1 MFALR
6 SLSALCCCCC
16 LCPQS
21 AALRL
26 ASLKNK
32 KASRESHVQKKG
44 VRDSIDRQKTHGD
57 GFQRLREM
65 GSGSFGSVC
74 EMMSSET
81 GEIFAAKCIKISP
94 ANSEWEQI
102 ENDKKMRSAQAEID
116 AMTVSRH
123 EHVVAVHGSYVDRRS
138 CEVVMLME
146 LVPGRSIADV
156 IKDVGKFSEPVVR
169 RYAKQMLLGLQHM
182 HSLNCVHRDIKGQN
196 ILITTSATIKLADF
210 GGARFQKPRS
220 SEAEG
225 NMKLKPD
232 WTDFLYTPRWAAP
245 ELRHALFSPKS
256 DIWAMAS
263 GKHNAAAVG
272 VSIAR
277 VLARLLTLFF
287 SLCVCCFLSLS
298 LSPLS
303 LSPFAFPSVVS

>member
-1 MFALR
+1 M
-6 SLSALCCCCC
+6 
-16 LCPQS
+16 
-21 AALRL
+21 
-26 ASLKNK
+26 
-32 KASRESHVQKKG
+32 QKKG
-44 VRDSIDRQKTHGD
+44 VRDSIERQKTHGD

-220 SEAEG
+220 EAEA

-263 GKHNAAAVG
+263 GKHKDTAMHPVDFACVRLACSRRFSSSSSVR
-272 VSIAR
+272 VSLPFPAR
-277 VLARLLTLFF
+277 FP
-287 SLCVCCFLSLS
+287 SLSFSLS
-298 LSPLS
+298 LSPL
-303 LSPFAFPSVVS
+303 LSPQLCRDRDVVWFGALGRI